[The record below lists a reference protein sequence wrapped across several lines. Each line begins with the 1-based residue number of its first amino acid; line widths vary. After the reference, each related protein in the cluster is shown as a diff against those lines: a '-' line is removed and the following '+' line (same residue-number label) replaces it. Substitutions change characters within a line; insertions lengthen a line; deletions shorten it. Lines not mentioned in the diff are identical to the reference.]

1 VLEQA
6 VGEPVRVRMEVA
18 EEDAEEAP
26 AAGGVAPE
34 RLDEADLLSQ
44 LKEKFDAREIE
55 ERA

>member
-6 VGEPVRVRMEVA
+6 LGGAVRVRMEVA
-18 EEDAEEAP
+18 DGEPEEP
-26 AAGGVAPE
+26 AGEPLAPE
-34 RLDEADLLSQ
+34 RLDEADLVTQ